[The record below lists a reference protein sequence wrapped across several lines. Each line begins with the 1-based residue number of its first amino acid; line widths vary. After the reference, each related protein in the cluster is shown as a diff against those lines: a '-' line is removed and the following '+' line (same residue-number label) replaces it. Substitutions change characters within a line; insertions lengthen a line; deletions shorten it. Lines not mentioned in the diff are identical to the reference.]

1 MKEIA
6 LLGSTASGKTAL
18 SIELAKVTNS
28 IILSLDSLSIYKE
41 IDIASAKPT
50 IEERGDI
57 KHFGID
63 EIFINQKFDV
73 SSFFNL
79 YKKAKE
85 YAERNNRNLIIVGG
99 TSFYL
104 KALISGLSP
113 KVNIS
118 NKKREELKEW
128 LKNLN
133 KAYQFIIQKDLNYA
147 NRITFNDKYR
157 IEKWFEIFL
166 ETGEIATNYFQKNRQ
181 KPIIDKIKIY
191 QIDIDREYLRER
203 IKKRTSLMIE
213 NGLVDEVKYLI
224 DKYGTSPNPMKAIGI
239 KETIEYLNNRYDKNE
254 LHNLISTHTAQL
266 AKRQRTFN
274 RTQFKNVELLNSE
287 KILKEATRF
296 LS

>member
-287 KILKEATRF
+287 KILKEATKF